1 MPVVSSPF
9 CASKPPLAQRIL
21 SPMTVPAPLRNLLW
35 WWLGSLLLWGLITLG
50 FATQLVFAAGVE
62 WQPALIASGREW
74 APWGIFSPLV
84 VALALR
90 FPFERQR
97 WFLSLPVHLLGC
109 AAVVVASGL
118 ISETLGNADEP
129 LGPPWRRPFG
139 GPPGERDNRPP
150 GMRDDRPQRPGLQ
163 PRGTGQRPERPGAGG
178 RGPLLMRARLNVP
191 VYWIVVSV
199 TTAVLHS
206 RRARERERR
215 SLELAASLAQSRL
228 AALRAQLQPHFL
240 FNALN
245 AISTLV
251 HKDPNAA
258 DEMIAN
264 LSDFLRLTLEHGDAQ
279 QLTLARELEFVR
291 RYLAIEQVRFGDRLT
306 IRIDFAPET
315 LVALVPVLILQPL
328 VENALKHGLQPRRG
342 PVSLELTARAEH
354 GFLVLTVADD
364 GVGIREDSGES
375 TGTGIGMANCRSRL
389 LELHGDLATLTLE
402 PRSEGGTM
410 ATLRLPFETRAGA
423 QP

>member
-1 MPVVSSPF
+1 
-9 CASKPPLAQRIL
+9 
-21 SPMTVPAPLRNLLW
+21 MTVAGPLRNLLS

-97 WFLSLPVHLLGC
+97 WFLSLPVHILGC
-109 AAVVVASGL
+109 TAVVVASGL
-118 ISETLGNADEP
+118 ISETLGNTDAP

-139 GPPGERDNRPP
+139 GPPGERENRPP
-150 GMRDDRPQRPGLQ
+150 GIREDRAQRPGLR
-163 PRGTGQRPERPGAGG
+163 PRGTGQRPDRPGAGQGAGG

-251 HKDPNAA
+251 HKDPHAA

-279 QLTLARELEFVR
+279 QLPLARELEFVR

-328 VENALKHGLQPRRG
+328 VENALKHGLQPKRG
-342 PVSLELTARAEH
+342 AVSLELTARADS

-364 GVGIREDSGES
+364 GVGLREDSVEPA
-375 TGTGIGMANCRSRL
+375 GTGIGMANCRSRL
-389 LELHGDLATLTLE
+389 HELHGNQATLTLE
-402 PRSEGGTM
+402 PRPEGGTF
-410 ATLRLPFETRAGA
+410 ALLRLPFETRSRAV
-423 QP
+423 P

>member
-1 MPVVSSPF
+1 M
-9 CASKPPLAQRIL
+9 R
-21 SPMTVPAPLRNLLW
+21 VPAPLRNLLW

-90 FPFERQR
+90 FPFERRR

-109 AAVVVASGL
+109 TAVVVASGL
-118 ISETLGNADEP
+118 ISETLGNNDNAI
-129 LGPPWRRPFG
+129 GPPWRRSLG
-139 GPPGERDNRPP
+139 GPPGDHENRPP
-150 GMRDDRPQRPGLQ
+150 GMRDERPPRPGLP
-163 PRGTGQRPERPGAGG
+163 PRGAGQRPDRPGAGG

-251 HKDPNAA
+251 HKDPHAA

-279 QLTLARELEFVR
+279 QLPLARELEFVR

-306 IRIDFAPET
+306 VRIDFAPET

-328 VENALKHGLQPRRG
+328 VENALKHGLQPKRG
-342 PVSLELTARAEH
+342 PVSLELSARAEN
-354 GFLVLTVADD
+354 GYLILAVTDD
-364 GVGIREDSGES
+364 GVGIREKSVE
-375 TGTGIGMANCRSRL
+375 TVGTGIGMANCRSRL
-389 LELHGDLATLTLE
+389 HELHGDRATLTLE
-402 PRSEGGTM
+402 ALPEGGTQ
-410 ATLRLPFETRAGA
+410 AILRLPFESRAHTE
-423 QP
+423 P

>member
-1 MPVVSSPF
+1 M
-9 CASKPPLAQRIL
+9 Q
-21 SPMTVPAPLRNLLW
+21 MPAPLRNLLW

-74 APWGIFSPLV
+74 APWGIFSPIV

-109 AAVVVASGL
+109 TAVVVASGL
-118 ISETLGNADEP
+118 ISETLGSNDAP

-139 GPPGERDNRPP
+139 GPPGGRENRPP

-163 PRGTGQRPERPGAGG
+163 PRGAGQRPDRPGFGG

-279 QLTLARELEFVR
+279 QLPLARELEFVR

-306 IRIDFAPET
+306 VHIDFAPET

-328 VENALKHGLQPRRG
+328 VENALKHGLQPKRG
-342 PVSLELTARAEH
+342 PVSLQLSARAEN
-354 GFLVLTVADD
+354 GSLILVVADD
-364 GVGIREDSGES
+364 GVGIRPES
-375 TGTGIGMANCRSRL
+375 NEPLGTGIGMANCRSRL
-389 LELHGDLATLTLE
+389 QELYGNRASLTLE
-402 PRSEGGTM
+402 PQPEGGTR
-410 ATLRLPFETRAGA
+410 AILQLPFETRTHAH
-423 QP
+423 P